1 MDIYFTGYFT
11 AFIIISL
18 VYIDHIKLNIWSP
31 NKCNHFFIWIMCN
44 FLQGTP
50 KLSSAIRIYSIIQV

>member
-18 VYIDHIKLNIWSP
+18 VYIDHIKLNIEVLISV
-31 NKCNHFFIWIMCN
+31 II
-44 FLQGTP
+44 FLVELCVISYKVHQN
-50 KLSSAIRIYSIIQV
+50 